1 MTNLFDTQLQP
12 APKQTPALPL
22 IGLKVRLDRPVD
34 RERPCCN
41 NVCVIGAGKGPHEGE
56 LICANCG
63 QHRGWLSKTTA
74 QWIEHVAT
82 RFGAPEII
90 TARFGAQI
98 ITVHKAHALPEPVS
112 ESERRQRIELINRCI
127 AAEGFAPKDFFLTQ
141 APPPEETSA
150 LARWR
155 TRERRRRSIGW
166 RMAQWGLTA
175 HDLTP
180 VSGHP
185 GKPPTATADLVSPAV
200 SATAN
205 ARGETAMAHI
215 DEFYPSKFVRASDLK
230 GKEITVTIDRVEA
243 EEFEQDGVK
252 RRKPVVHFR
261 NSGIKPLVCNKT
273 NSSRLATALGD
284 KDTDAWAGKQV
295 RLYPDMEEFRGQ
307 VHEVVRVRRAPP
319 PIGEELNDEVPKS

>member
-1 MTNLFDTQLQP
+1 MNAGLLT
-12 APKQTPALPL
+12 
-22 IGLKVRLDRPVD
+22 GLKVKLDRLVD
-34 RERPCCN
+34 RKRPCCKN
-41 NVCVIGAGKGPHEGE
+41 ICIITAGGE
-56 LICANCG
+56 LVCADYG
-63 QHRGWLSKTTA
+63 QHRGCLSEKTTR
-74 QWIEHVAT
+74 WIEHVAS

-90 TARFGAQI
+90 T
-98 ITVHKAHALPEPVS
+98 VHKAHAPPEPVS
-112 ESERRQRIELINRCI
+112 ESEQRQRIELINRRI

-141 APPPEETSA
+141 APPPEEVDA
-150 LARWR
+150 LARWK
-155 TRERRRRSIGW
+155 TRERRRRPIAR
-166 RMAQWGLTA
+166 RMARWGLTA

-185 GKPPTATADLVSPAV
+185 GKPPTATADQMSPV
-200 SATAN
+200 TATAKATPMPN
-205 ARGETAMAHI
+205 I
-215 DEFYPSKFVRASDLK
+215 DDYYPSKFLRASDLK

-252 RRKPVVHFR
+252 RPKPVVHFR

-319 PIGEELNDEVPKS
+319 PIGEDLNDEVPNF

>member
-1 MTNLFDTQLQP
+1 MTLV
-12 APKQTPALPL
+12 
-22 IGLKVRLDRPVD
+22 GMKVRLDRPID

-41 NVCVIGAGKGPHEGE
+41 NVCVIGAGNGPHAGA
-56 LICANCG
+56 LHCADCG
-63 QHRGWLSKTTA
+63 QHREWLSKTTA
-74 QWIEHVAT
+74 QWIERVAT

-90 TARFGAQI
+90 TVRFGAQI

-112 ESERRQRIELINRCI
+112 ESERRQRIELINRRI

-141 APPPEETSA
+141 APPPEKVDA
-150 LARWR
+150 RARWK
-155 TRERRRRSIGW
+155 TRERRRRPIAR

-175 HDLTP
+175 HDLAP
-180 VSGHP
+180 VSVP
-185 GKPPTATADLVSPAV
+185 RKPSTATADPVSPT
-200 SATAN
+200 ATVTDTATEEAIMAN
-205 ARGETAMAHI
+205 I
-215 DEFYPSKFVRASDLK
+215 DDFYSSRFLRASDLK

-261 NSGIKPLVCNKT
+261 NNGLKPLVCNKT

-307 VHEVVRVRRAPP
+307 VHEVVRVRRAPA
-319 PIGEELNDEVPKS
+319 PIGEDLNDEVPNL

>member
-41 NVCVIGAGKGPHEGE
+41 NVCVIGAGKGPHAGE
-56 LICANCG
+56 LHCANCG
-63 QHRGWLSKTTA
+63 QHRGCLSKTTA

-112 ESERRQRIELINRCI
+112 ESERRQRIELINRRI

-180 VSGHP
+180 VSVP
-185 GKPPTATADLVSPAV
+185 RKPPTATADLVSPT
-200 SATAN
+200 ATVTDTATEEAIMAN
-205 ARGETAMAHI
+205 I
-215 DEFYPSKFVRASDLK
+215 DDFYPSPFLRASDLK
-230 GKEITVTIDRVEA
+230 GKEITVAIDRVEA

-252 RRKPVVHFR
+252 RTKPVVHFR
-261 NSGIKPLVCNKT
+261 DKGIKPLILNKT
-273 NSSRLATALGD
+273 NSTRIATALGS
-284 KDTDAWAGKQV
+284 KDTDTWPGRQV
-295 RLYPDMEEFRGQ
+295 RLYPDMEDFKGQ

-319 PIGEELNDEVPKS
+319 PIGEDLNDGVPNF